1 MKGRKHTGDNEDSE
15 LRANTDVGPQEV
27 TRSRKWTQML
37 KYRLTETYIKVV
49 SGFELGRELSN
60 RHESREMSKI

>member
-37 KYRLTETYIKVV
+37 KYRRTETYIKG
-49 SGFELGRELSN
+49 SEWL
-60 RHESREMSKI
+60 